1 MEAVDI
7 LERPGHSVDTQ
18 SPKEPETSEVMR
30 EDEVLVRK
38 QKTDKAVEENEPSS
52 REAETP
58 QITRE
63 DKQSTEKPIV
73 ADAEIKAANPLSTKP
88 GKKGLT
94 RRLLFQGAVALG
106 TLAAVGG
113 GMLALV
119 TSKARIASKDSAGST
134 QATLST
140 PPAVATPPAIST
152 PSAVSNAPQ
161 VQTVAGG
168 QLREYWIQADA
179 FYHNLVPTGLDGMS
193 GTRYN
198 ANQTSYWALGY
209 RAYTPGWGTPLP
221 GDENIGAN
229 TGIPGPTLRAEV
241 GDTIRVHFRNNDTYY
256 RFCHSMHPHGLLYTP
271 ANDGSWAALFATKPG
286 TALNVG
292 ETFTYEWKA
301 IASSVGS
308 WPYHDHSMAAT
319 IAGSSSSSGSE
330 MNPSSGIMELGA
342 ELGLFG
348 MIAVTDAQTPRID
361 REIILCFQDLYEADI
376 PQLFQDFDCFNGY
389 AFLGNTPTFEARVG
403 ERVRWRIMALGKDFH
418 VFHLHGHRWF
428 FNGRYDDSLAFGPAT
443 TLTFDYVED
452 NPGTWLYHCH
462 VTDHM
467 MGGMVGFY
475 IAK

>member
-1 MEAVDI
+1 VDSQSSEKPEA
-7 LERPGHSVDTQ
+7 
-18 SPKEPETSEVMR
+18 SEMMR
-30 EDEVLVRK
+30 EG
-38 QKTDKAVEENEPSS
+38 EPC
-52 REAETP
+52 AE
-58 QITRE
+58 
-63 DKQSTEKPIV
+63 
-73 ADAEIKAANPLSTKP
+73 PLSTKEGAEESQP
-88 GKKGLT
+88 FAEEVETSPSTRENEQTAEKPMEAEAEARTADLVATRTSKKGLT

-106 TLAAVGG
+106 TLATVGG
-113 GMLALV
+113 GVLALAASRV
-119 TSKARIASKDSAGST
+119 RIEAKSTTIATPAMHSTSDAVVSPA
-134 QATLST
+134 LST
-140 PPAVATPPAIST
+140 PSIVANI
-152 PSAVSNAPQ
+152 PQ

-209 RAYTPGWGTPLP
+209 RAYTPGWGTPLS
-221 GDENIGAN
+221 GNESIGAN

-271 ANDGSWAALFATKPG
+271 ANDGSWAALFANKPG
-286 TALNVG
+286 TALQVG

-301 IASSVGS
+301 VASSVGS
-308 WPYHDHSMAAT
+308 WPYHDHAMAAT
-319 IAGSSSSSGSE
+319 IAGSSSSSGSD
-330 MNPSSGIMELGA
+330 MSPSSGIMELGA

-348 MIAVTDAQTPRID
+348 MIVVTDAQTPRVD
-361 REIILCFQDLYEADI
+361 REFILCFQDLYEADI

-418 VFHLHGHRWF
+418 VFHLHGHRWL
-428 FNGRYDDSLAFGPAT
+428 FNGRYDDSLVFGPAT

-475 IAK
+475 ISK